1 MSKKSLIIILVL
13 IVVVTGGFF
22 IWRSQD
28 TRAKVEKMES
38 EILKGLTAEEINLVL
53 KSQAV
58 GDDSGVSGIA
68 QTAETRQVFLKG
80 MREYLALA
88 AEARREGLTEDAN
101 FKINLEYK
109 KDKLLA
115 DLYKAKLSRE
125 QGKYYVATEEE
136 IIAVWTNAENEKQ
149 FNTDMDTFHAIQT
162 AVAKERGDQKAFQKL
177 QGGSLIKAR
186 ENWARTK
193 ILADKAKA
201 DTEFMTKPEIQL
213 RLKIVEAGVLSA
225 DYLRKH
231 WAKNIKATSRE
242 IADYLAVHPEY
253 DVKKKQEKAETVLR
267 RAQAGEDFSK
277 LAAEFSEDRATKN
290 KGGLFE
296 NVEKDT
302 LWAEVEN
309 VSRALENGQ
318 IAGKLVETNT
328 GYHIVKLENKQIKQ
342 EKDGRKTVKYS
353 VRHILLQKNFED
365 PANNNPE
372 IPSPFITA
380 EEIAITEVEK
390 EKRNRFVE
398 DVIGRNQIVLPEDFT
413 VELPKGET
421 ANP

>member
-13 IVVVTGGFF
+13 IVAVAVGFS
-22 IWRSQD
+22 IWRVQD

-38 EILKGLTAEEINLVL
+38 EILKSLTAEEINLIL
-53 KSQAV
+53 KSEALS
-58 GDDSGVSGIA
+58 DESGVSGIA

-88 AEARREGLTEDAN
+88 AEARREGLVEDAN

-109 KDKLLA
+109 KIKLLA
-115 DLYKAKLSRE
+115 DLYKAKLSKE
-125 QGKYYVATEEE
+125 QGKYYASTEEE
-136 IIAVWTNAENEKQ
+136 INAVWTNPENEKQ
-149 FNTDMDTFHAIQT
+149 FNTDMDTIRAIQT
-162 AVAKERGDQKAFQKL
+162 AVAKERGDQQVFQPL
-177 QGGSLIKAR
+177 QGGSLVKAR
-186 ENWARTK
+186 EKWARTK

-201 DTEFMTKPEIQL
+201 DVEFVKQPEVRL

-242 IADYLAVHPEY
+242 IADYLAAHPQY
-253 DVKKKQEKAETVLR
+253 DVKKKREKAETVLR

-296 NVEKDT
+296 NIEKDT
-302 LWAEVEN
+302 LWIEVETAAL
-309 VSRALENGQ
+309 ALENGQ
-318 IAGKLVETNT
+318 IADKLVETNT
-328 GYHIVKLENKQIKQ
+328 GYHIVKLENKQIEQAKN
-342 EKDGRKTVKYS
+342 GSKTVKFS

-380 EEIAITEVEK
+380 EEIAKTEVEK

-398 DVIGRNQIVLPEDFT
+398 DVIRRNQIILPDDFAL
-413 VELPKGET
+413 ELPKVET
-421 ANP
+421 VNP

>member
-1 MSKKSLIIILVL
+1 MV
-13 IVVVTGGFF
+13 
-22 IWRSQD
+22 
-28 TRAKVEKMES
+28 
-38 EILKGLTAEEINLVL
+38 
-53 KSQAV
+53 
-58 GDDSGVSGIA
+58 
-68 QTAETRQVFLKG
+68 
-80 MREYLALA
+80 
-88 AEARREGLTEDAN
+88 
-101 FKINLEYK
+101 
-109 KDKLLA
+109 
-115 DLYKAKLSRE
+115 
-125 QGKYYVATEEE
+125 
-136 IIAVWTNAENEKQ
+136 
-149 FNTDMDTFHAIQT
+149 
-162 AVAKERGDQKAFQKL
+162 
-177 QGGSLIKAR
+177 KAR
-186 ENWARTK
+186 EKWARTK

-201 DTEFMTKPEIQL
+201 DVEFVKQPEVRL

-242 IADYLAVHPEY
+242 IADYLAAHPQY
-253 DVKKKQEKAETVLR
+253 DVQKKREKAETVLR

-302 LWAEVEN
+302 LWAEVETAAL
-309 VSRALENGQ
+309 SLENGQ

-328 GYHIVKLENKQIKQ
+328 GYHIVKLENKQIEQAKN
-342 EKDGRKTVKYS
+342 GGKTVKYS

-365 PANNNPE
+365 PATNHPE

-380 EEIAITEVEK
+380 EEIAKTEVEK

-398 DVIGRNQIVLPEDFT
+398 DVIRRNQIILPEDFT